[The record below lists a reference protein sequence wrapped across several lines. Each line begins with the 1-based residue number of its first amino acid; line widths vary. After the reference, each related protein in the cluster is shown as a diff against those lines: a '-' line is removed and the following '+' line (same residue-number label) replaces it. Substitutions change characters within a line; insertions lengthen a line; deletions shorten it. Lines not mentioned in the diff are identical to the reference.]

1 MGVLLLPGDQRDLWL
16 LLSMTGLTA
25 CLAVVMGGFTK
36 STSCYVTVKM
46 AV

>member
-1 MGVLLLPGDQRDLWL
+1 VGVLLLPGDQCDLWL
-16 LLSMTGLTA
+16 LRGMTGLTA

-36 STSCYVTVKM
+36 STSCFVTVRV